1 MWEFLI
7 NLWCGPRWQLRPNLY
22 PRKFFFY
29 LILQEFCDF
38 SGTRDLHY
46 VIFLRI
52 QFLDKYWFQAI
63 FWFSSVKL
71 DAKMDQNCK
80 LWVHSIWAKIQNF
93 EGFFKHC
100 VSLTGRL
107 PLFKISAKLNNICGS
122 KGSNTPPPQLSEKRG
137 HFMDAESIWKT

>member
-80 LWVHSIWAKIQNF
+80 LWVHSIWAKIQNL
-93 EGFFKHC
+93 EGFFRKF
-100 VSLTGRL
+100 LTSQSQM
-107 PLFKISAKLNNICGS
+107 LFWRN
-122 KGSNTPPPQLSEKRG
+122 LSQIYVWIRS
-137 HFMDAESIWKT
+137 FIWQNLGV